1 MGAVIGVWGFLAI
14 VALFFGIGA
23 IADRIQWKREQERRK
38 RRKRRTKNN

>member
-14 VALFFGIGA
+14 VALFFGIGT
-23 IADRIQWKREQERRK
+23 ITDRIEWKREQERRK

>member
-23 IADRIQWKREQERRK
+23 LADRMQWKREAERTADK
-38 RRKRRTKNN
+38 EKKK

>member
-1 MGAVIGVWGFLAI
+1 MGAVIGVWGFLVI